1 MPKKKPRFSGRR
13 AVIVLSLALLICM
26 LLTSCFA
33 DGNGETTNI
42 FIVVLVRP
50 FAYILRWI
58 YDWCNSFGWA
68 LILFTLLT
76 RLILLPL
83 NIKSKKGMAAMQALQ
98 PKVKELE
105 KKYQSDKQKY
115 QEEVA
120 KLYKKEGVSPMGG
133 CLPSLLT
140 LPIMFALYWP
150 ISQPLKYLMSLSS
163 AQIDAVREQL
173 ILVGAK
179 VNGVL
184 VSATSSEMTLVQAIH
199 DHFDAVSGISENII
213 PMNLTFLGMN
223 LGAVPSFT
231 SFNVLFLLPIISAGT
246 SFLLSKLTTWLQ
258 ERTTGTKST
267 QQNGMILW
275 MMPLISIWIG
285 FTLPA
290 GLTVYWIASN
300 LVGMLQEVF
309 ISYYIQKKEKEPFKP
324 SNPIF
329 LGKFI
334 AYIFNECICWK

>member
-1 MPKKKPRFSGRR
+1 MPTQKKPRFSGRR
-13 AVIVLSLALLICM
+13 VVIVLSLALLICM
-26 LLTSCFA
+26 LLTSCFT

-42 FIVVLVRP
+42 FIVVLVKP

-58 YDWCNSFGWA
+58 YDWCKSFGWA

-83 NIKSKKGMAAMQALQ
+83 NIKSKRGMAAMQALQ
-98 PKVKELE
+98 PKTKELE
-105 KKYQSDKQKY
+105 KKYQNDKQKY

-133 CLPSLLT
+133 CLPTLLT

-150 ISQPLKYLMSLSS
+150 ISQPLKYLMNLSA
-163 AQIDAVREQL
+163 AQIGAVRDQL
-173 ILVGAK
+173 VLIGAK

-199 DHFDAVSGISENII
+199 DNFEAVSSISENIF

-231 SFNVLFLLPIISAGT
+231 AFNLLFLLPIISAGT
-246 SFLLSKLTTWLQ
+246 SFLLSKMTTWLQ
-258 ERTTGTKST
+258 ERSTGVKST
-267 QQNGMILW
+267 QQNGMMMW

-300 LVGMLQEVF
+300 LVGMLQELF
-309 ISYYIQKKEKEPFKP
+309 ITYYIQKKKETEPLKEADS
-324 SNPIF
+324 SND
-329 LGKFI
+329 K
-334 AYIFNECICWK
+334 NSRSNRKNNR

>member
-1 MPKKKPRFSGRR
+1 MPTQKKPHFSGRR
-13 AVIVLSLALLICM
+13 VVIVLSLALLICT

-33 DGNGETTNI
+33 DANGETTNI

-76 RLILLPL
+76 RLVLLPF
-83 NIKSKKGMAAMQALQ
+83 NIKSKRSMAEMQALQ
-98 PKVKELE
+98 PKLKELE
-105 KKYQSDKQKY
+105 KKYQNDKQRY
-115 QEEVA
+115 QEEAA
-120 KLYKKEGVSPMGG
+120 KLYKKEGISPMGG
-133 CLPSLLT
+133 CLPTLLT

-150 ISQPLKYLMSLSS
+150 ISQPLKYLMNLSA
-163 AQIDAVREQL
+163 AQIAAVRDQL
-173 ILVGAK
+173 ILIGAD

-199 DHFDAVSGISENII
+199 DNFEAVSSISENII
-213 PMNLTFLGMN
+213 PMNLSFLGMN

-231 SFNVLFLLPIISAGT
+231 TFNVLFLLPLLSAAT
-246 SFLLSKLTTWLQ
+246 SFLLSKVTTWLQ
-258 ERTTGTKST
+258 ERSTGAAAT
-267 QQNGMILW
+267 QQNGMMLW

-290 GLTVYWIASN
+290 GLTVYWIAGN
-300 LVGMLQEVF
+300 IVGILQEFF
-309 ISYYIQKKEKEPFKP
+309 ITYYLQHKKEKAP
-324 SNPIF
+324 SKEADSSNDKNSR
-329 LGKFI
+329 GNRK
-334 AYIFNECICWK
+334 NNR

>member
-309 ISYYIQKKEKEPFKP
+309 ISYYIQKKEKEPLKEADS
-324 SNPIF
+324 SNDKNSRSNRKNN
-329 LGKFI
+329 G
-334 AYIFNECICWK
+334 

>member
-1 MPKKKPRFSGRR
+1 MPTQKKPRFSGRR
-13 AVIVLSLALLICM
+13 VVVVLALALLICM

-33 DGNGETTNI
+33 DRNGETTNI

-76 RLILLPL
+76 RLVLLPL

-98 PKVKELE
+98 PKLKELE
-105 KKYQSDKQKY
+105 KKYQNDKQKY

-133 CLPSLLT
+133 CLPTLLT

-150 ISQPLKYLMSLSS
+150 ISQPLKYLMNLSA
-163 AQIDAVREQL
+163 AQIAAVRDQL
-173 ILVGAK
+173 ILIGAK

-199 DHFDAVSGISENII
+199 DNFEAVSSISENIF
-213 PMNLTFLGMN
+213 PMNLMFLGIN
-223 LGAVPSFT
+223 LGAVPSYAKFY
-231 SFNVLFLLPIISAGT
+231 VLLVLPFISAGT
-246 SFLLSKLTTWLQ
+246 SFLLSKITTWLQ
-258 ERTTGTKST
+258 ERSTGVQNS
-267 QQNGMILW
+267 QQNGMMTW
-275 MMPLISIWIG
+275 MMPLISLWIG
-285 FTLPA
+285 FSLPA

-300 LVGMLQEVF
+300 LVAMAQEVF
-309 ISYYIQKKEKEPFKP
+309 TTYYIQKKKEKEPLKEADS
-324 SNPIF
+324 SND
-329 LGKFI
+329 K
-334 AYIFNECICWK
+334 NSRSNRKNNR

>member
-1 MPKKKPRFSGRR
+1 MPTQKKPHFSGRR
-13 AVIVLSLALLICM
+13 VVIVLSLALLICT

-33 DGNGETTNI
+33 DANGETTNI

-76 RLILLPL
+76 RLVLLPF
-83 NIKSKKGMAAMQALQ
+83 NIKSKRSMAEMQALQ
-98 PKVKELE
+98 PKLKELE
-105 KKYQSDKQKY
+105 KK
-115 QEEVA
+115 
-120 KLYKKEGVSPMGG
+120 GG
-133 CLPSLLT
+133 CLPTLLT

-150 ISQPLKYLMSLSS
+150 ISQPLKYLMNLSA
-163 AQIDAVREQL
+163 AQIAAVRDQL
-173 ILVGAK
+173 ILIGAD

-199 DHFDAVSGISENII
+199 DNFEAVSSISENII
-213 PMNLTFLGMN
+213 PMNLSFLGMN

-231 SFNVLFLLPIISAGT
+231 TFNVLFLLPLLSAAT
-246 SFLLSKLTTWLQ
+246 SFLLSKVTTWLQ
-258 ERTTGTKST
+258 ERSTGAAAT
-267 QQNGMILW
+267 QQNGMMLW

-290 GLTVYWIASN
+290 GLTVYWIAGN
-300 LVGMLQEVF
+300 IVGILQEFF
-309 ISYYIQKKEKEPFKP
+309 ITYYLQHKKEKAP
-324 SNPIF
+324 SKVAHSLNNKKRR
-329 LGKFI
+329 GNRK
-334 AYIFNECICWK
+334 NNR

>member
-1 MPKKKPRFSGRR
+1 MPTQKKPRFSGRR
-13 AVIVLSLALLICM
+13 VVVVLALALLICM

-33 DGNGETTNI
+33 DRNGETTNI

-76 RLILLPL
+76 RLVLLPL

-98 PKVKELE
+98 PKLKELE
-105 KKYQSDKQKY
+105 KKYQNDKQKY

-133 CLPSLLT
+133 CLPTLLT

-150 ISQPLKYLMSLSS
+150 ISQPLKYLMNLSA
-163 AQIDAVREQL
+163 AQIAAVRDQL
-173 ILVGAK
+173 ILIGAK

-184 VSATSSEMTLVQAIH
+184 VSATSSEMTLVQAMH
-199 DHFDAVSGISENII
+199 DNFEAVSSISENIF
-213 PMNLTFLGMN
+213 PMNLMFLGIN

-231 SFNVLFLLPIISAGT
+231 KFNVLFLLPIISAGT
-246 SFLLSKLTTWLQ
+246 AFLLSKITTWLQ
-258 ERTTGTKST
+258 ERSTGVQNS
-267 QQNGMILW
+267 QQNGMMTW
-275 MMPLISIWIG
+275 MMPLISLWIG
-285 FTLPA
+285 FSLPA

-300 LVGMLQEVF
+300 LVAMAQEVF
-309 ISYYIQKKEKEPFKP
+309 TTYYIQKKKEKEPLKEADS
-324 SNPIF
+324 SND
-329 LGKFI
+329 K
-334 AYIFNECICWK
+334 NSRSNRKNNR

>member
-133 CLPSLLT
+133 CLPTLLT

-309 ISYYIQKKEKEPFKP
+309 ISYYIQKKEKEPLKEADS
-324 SNPIF
+324 SNDKNSRSNRKNN
-329 LGKFI
+329 G
-334 AYIFNECICWK
+334 

>member
-275 MMPLISIWIG
+275 RMPLISIWIG

-309 ISYYIQKKEKEPFKP
+309 ISYYIQKKEKEPLKEADS
-324 SNPIF
+324 SNDKNSRSNRKNN
-329 LGKFI
+329 G
-334 AYIFNECICWK
+334 